1 MIEKLITSHWVAVV
15 AVKGPK
21 SVLCF
26 YNNNA
31 DNYPSSVILK
41 QNFDTFE
48 MFFMSRNT
56 SVFPKKYPLP
66 CLISEIEGKVWLAF

>member
-1 MIEKLITSHWVAVV
+1 MIEKLITSHWSAAVV
-15 AVKGPK
+15 AVEGQK

-41 QNFDTFE
+41 
-48 MFFMSRNT
+48 
-56 SVFPKKYPLP
+56 
-66 CLISEIEGKVWLAF
+66 

>member
-15 AVKGPK
+15 AVKGQK

-41 QNFDTFE
+41 
-48 MFFMSRNT
+48 
-56 SVFPKKYPLP
+56 
-66 CLISEIEGKVWLAF
+66 